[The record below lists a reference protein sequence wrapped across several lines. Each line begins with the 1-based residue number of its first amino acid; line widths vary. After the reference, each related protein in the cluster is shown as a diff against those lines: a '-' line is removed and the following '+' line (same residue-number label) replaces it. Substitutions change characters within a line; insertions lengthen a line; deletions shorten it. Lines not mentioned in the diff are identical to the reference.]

1 MSIPWEI
8 PVILPQQTKRV
19 TFLKMTLEFDV
30 SKKKGN
36 TKNAFPKNTIH
47 PCPFA

>member
-1 MSIPWEI
+1 MSISWEI

-36 TKNAFPKNTIH
+36 TKMRSQKTTIH